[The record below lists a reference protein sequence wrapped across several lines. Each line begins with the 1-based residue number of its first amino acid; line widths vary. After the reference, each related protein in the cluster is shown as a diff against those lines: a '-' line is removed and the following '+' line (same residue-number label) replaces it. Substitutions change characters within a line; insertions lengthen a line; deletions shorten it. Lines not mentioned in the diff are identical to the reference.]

1 MQKKL
6 EKYAPISPWLKFKHG
21 HPWKT
26 IQCHNISSPPQVVSP
41 INKSLLASP
50 QLEFG
55 KTIVNEFFFL
65 EKNQITLYKDL

>member
-1 MQKKL
+1 MVEVQTWTPL
-6 EKYAPISPWLKFKHG
+6 ENNTMSQHFF
-21 HPWKT
+21 
-26 IQCHNISSPPQVVSP
+26 PPPSNVVSP

-55 KTIVNEFFFL
+55 KTIVNEFFFK